1 MFPITLSRLALCS
14 FSFLLWIICTRCLA
28 NDNASNPPE
37 FFRGVNLNGPSVVI
51 DGYRWDGSEA
61 PWLECD
67 DKSFE
72 NQNVPLSPPTDDVR
86 AKMIRSSR
94 WGGNRLTVKDLP
106 AGRLTLFLYVWEDN
120 NSETYSI
127 FIDGREV
134 VTQYRSGNAGHWE
147 KLGPWFVSPTNGQV
161 TIASK
166 GGAAN
171 FSGLEIWQG
180 EYDGLEESPSEE
192 GLAFFEKRI
201 RPLLVEKCYE
211 CHSSESDELGGNLLV
226 DSRGTLR
233 RGGSLGPAV
242 VPGDEKKSLLLRAVH
257 YEDDLQMPP
266 DEPLSKEQIADLEH
280 WIRIGAPDPRI
291 TVTKHAG
298 KKIDLDA
305 ARQFWSLRPLVKTK
319 PSSVQH
325 SDWPFNDIDR
335 FILKQLEDRGFT
347 PAPLADKRSLIR
359 RATFDLIGLP
369 PTQADVDAFLS
380 DSSDNAFEKLVD
392 RLLES
397 PQYGVRWGRHWLD
410 VVRYSDTAGDNS
422 DFPIPQMAKYRDWVI
437 DAINRDL
444 PFDEFVRDQIA
455 GDLRG
460 GKDERERQ
468 ARIIAT
474 GYLANS
480 RRFGSRVDDYP
491 WHLTIEDTID
501 NLGRAFLGIT
511 INCARCH
518 DHKFDPI
525 TSQDYYG
532 LYGIFASTQY
542 PWPGIELDQKQRD
555 FIPLLPASEVSSA
568 LQKQKER
575 EQAFAKLNER
585 VKKLKKEFEK
595 APEHEK
601 EKAEAAYREAEKES
615 EAFAAQTQLF
625 ETAYA
630 VTDKEAPQDT
640 AIQFKGEPTKQG
652 DIVRRRFPVVLG
664 GGDLPLDCNES
675 GRRELAEWI
684 VSDQNPIFARVIA
697 NRVWQYHFGRGIVPT
712 PNDFGKQGKP
722 PTHPELLDY
731 LASRLKEHGWSL
743 KKLHREIMLSRIY
756 QTSSF
761 RDPKAIALDPAND
774 WLAGFRRQRLDAE
787 TLRDSLLFLG
797 GNLKLDPAPPH
808 PFPPPS
814 TWKYTQHNPFKAV
827 YESEHRSVYL
837 MTQRIQR
844 HPFLA
849 TFDGADPSTST
860 GARSSTTTPIQA
872 LTLLNDPL
880 IHKQAEQIAKRVLDQ
895 ASEQQDRLHF
905 VYLLMLGRPA
915 TDEELSVSRQLLSSV
930 ANHTKETGVSEEI
943 SEREAW
949 QSLVRAM
956 IRLNEF
962 IYID

>member
-1 MFPITLSRLALCS
+1 MFPITLSRFALCS
-14 FSFLLWIICTRCLA
+14 LSFLLWIICTRCLA
-28 NDNASNPPE
+28 NDNASNAPE
-37 FFRGVNLNGPSVVI
+37 FFRGVNLNGPSIVI
-51 DGYRWDGSEA
+51 DGNRWDGSEA

-72 NQNVPLSPPTDDVR
+72 NQNIPLSPPTDDVR

-106 AGRLTLFLYVWEDN
+106 PRRLTLFLYVWEDN

-147 KLGPWFVSPTNGQV
+147 KLGPWFVSPTDGRV

-171 FSGLEIWQG
+171 FSGLEIWNG

-211 CHSSESDELGGNLLV
+211 CHSSESEELGGNLLV
-226 DSRGTLR
+226 DSRSTLR

-242 VPGDEKKSLLLRAVH
+242 VPRDEKKSLLLRAVH

-298 KKIDLDA
+298 KKIDLDS
-305 ARQFWSLRPLVKTK
+305 ARQFWSLRPLRK
-319 PSSVQH
+319 PTPPSVQH

-335 FILKQLEDRGFT
+335 FILKDLEDRDLS
-347 PAPLADKRSLIR
+347 PAPLADKRTLIR
-359 RATFDLIGLP
+359 RATFDLTGLP
-369 PTQADVDAFLS
+369 PTQAEVDAFLS
-380 DSSDNAFEKLVD
+380 DSSDDAMARLVD

-455 GDLRG
+455 GDLRDS
-460 GKDERERQ
+460 KDESERQ

-555 FIPLLPASEVSSA
+555 FIPLLPAAEVTMA

-575 EQAFAKLNER
+575 DHELTKLNDR
-585 VKKLKKEFEK
+585 VKILKKELDK
-595 APEHEK
+595 APEQEK
-601 EKAEAAYREAEKES
+601 EKAESAYREAEKDAK
-615 EAFAAQTQLF
+615 AFADQSQPF

-630 VTDKEAPQDT
+630 VTDKEIPQDA

-652 DIVRRRFPVVLG
+652 DMVRRRFPAVLG
-664 GGDLPLDCNES
+664 GGDLPIDCTES

-684 VSDQNPIFARVIA
+684 LSDQNPITARVIA

-731 LASRLKEHGWSL
+731 LASRLKEHRWSL

-761 RDPKAIALDPAND
+761 RDAKAIAIDPAND

-787 TLRDSLLFLG
+787 SIRDTLLFLG

-808 PFPPPS
+808 PFPAPS

-827 YESEHRSVYL
+827 YDSEHRSVYL

-880 IHKQAEQIAKRVLDQ
+880 IHEQAERIANRVLDH
-895 ASEQQDRLHF
+895 ASDQHDRLQFTYH
-905 VYLLMLGRPA
+905 LMLGRPA
-915 TDEELSVSRQLLSSV
+915 TNEELTASRQLLTSV
-930 ANHTKETGVSEEI
+930 AKYANETRSTEDEA
-943 SEREAW
+943 EREAW
-949 QSLVRAM
+949 QSFVRAM

>member
-1 MFPITLSRLALCS
+1 MFYFTQSRFALCLLQ
-14 FSFLLWIICTRCLA
+14 FLLWTFYTCCLA
-28 NDNASNPPE
+28 DDNGSHAPE
-37 FFRGVNLNGPSVVI
+37 FFRGVNLNGPAVVI
-51 DGYRWDGSEA
+51 DGYSWEGSEA
-61 PWLECD
+61 PWLECI

-72 NQNVPLSPPTDDVR
+72 NQNIPLSPFTDDAR

-94 WGGNRLTVKDLP
+94 WGSNRLTIKDLP
-106 AGRLTLFLYVWEDN
+106 PGRLTLFLYVWEDN
-120 NSETYSI
+120 NSETYSV
-127 FIDGREV
+127 FVDGREV
-134 VTQYRSGNAGHWE
+134 VTQYKSGNAGHWE
-147 KLGPWFVSPTNGQV
+147 KLGPWFVSPTNGRV

-171 FSGLEIWQG
+171 FSGLEIWKG

-192 GLAFFEKRI
+192 DLAFFEKRI

-211 CHSSESDELGGNLLV
+211 CHSSESEELGGNLLV

-242 VPGDEKKSLLLRAVH
+242 VPRDEKQSLLLRAVH

-280 WIRIGAPDPRI
+280 WIRIGAPDPRVAI
-291 TVTKHAG
+291 TKHAG
-298 KKIDLDA
+298 KKIDLES
-305 ARQFWSLRPLVKTK
+305 ARQFWSLRPLQK
-319 PSSVQH
+319 PTPPSVQR

-335 FILKQLEDRGFT
+335 FILKQLEDRGLAPT
-347 PAPLADKRSLIR
+347 PLADKRTLIR

-369 PTQADVDAFLS
+369 PTQAEVDAFLS
-380 DSSDNAFEKLVD
+380 DSSDDAFAKLVD
-392 RLLES
+392 RLLGS

-422 DFPIPQMAKYRDWVI
+422 DFPIPQIAKYRDWVI
-437 DAINRDL
+437 DAFNRDL
-444 PFDEFVRDQIA
+444 PFDDFVRDQIA

-460 GKDERERQ
+460 GKDEDERQ

-474 GYLANS
+474 GYLANA

-501 NLGRAFLGIT
+501 NVGRAFLGIT

-555 FIPLLPASEVSSA
+555 FIPLVPASEMPTV
-568 LQKQKER
+568 LRKQKDRDQEL
-575 EQAFAKLNER
+575 AKLQDR

-595 APEHEK
+595 APEQKK
-601 EKAEAAYREAEKES
+601 EKAEADYREAEKEAK
-615 EAFAAQTQLF
+615 AFADQSPLY

-630 VTDKEAPQDT
+630 VIDKETPQD
-640 AIQFKGEPTKQG
+640 AALQIKGEPSKPG
-652 DIVRRRFPVVLG
+652 DLVRRRFPLVLG
-664 GGDLPLDCNES
+664 GGDLPIDCGES

-684 VSDQNPIFARVIA
+684 VSDQNPLTARVIA
-697 NRVWQYHFGRGIVPT
+697 NRVWLYHFGRGIVPT

-731 LASRLKEHGWSL
+731 LASRLKEHRWSL
-743 KKLHREIMLSRIY
+743 KKLHRDIMLSRIY

-761 RDPKAIALDPAND
+761 RDPQAIALDPAND
-774 WLAGFRRQRLDAE
+774 WLAGFRRRRLDAE
-787 TLRDSLLFLG
+787 SLRDTLLFLG
-797 GNLKLDPAPPH
+797 GNLQLDPAPPH

-814 TWKYTQHNPFKAV
+814 SWKYTQHNPFKAV
-827 YESEHRSVYL
+827 YDSAHRSVYL

-880 IHKQAEQIAKRVLDQ
+880 IHKQAEHIANRVLNH
-895 ASEQQDRLHF
+895 ASDQQDRHRFTYQLI
-905 VYLLMLGRPA
+905 LGRA
-915 TDEELSVSRQLLSSV
+915 ANDEELSASHQLLTSV
-930 ANHTKETGVSEEI
+930 ANRTKETGAPEEDA
-943 SEREAW
+943 EREAW